1 MLCNQWTLIIPAK
14 VRGSQQLS
22 DALLVILKYFSVFYS
37 VCVFTPLWAHSLH
50 LSLSLSV
57 SSIPVGVLQK
67 ELDCLKGSFTQI
79 PGKHRVNSPQSH
91 KHAPPEEEVTKM
103 KLDLGLVCA
112 VRRVW

>member
-1 MLCNQWTLIIPAK
+1 MDSNYTCK
-14 VRGSQQLS
+14 GSWFTA
-22 DALLVILKYFSVFYS
+22 ALRRFIGYFKIFFSLTS

-67 ELDCLKGSFTQI
+67 ALACLKGSFTQI

-103 KLDLGLVCA
+103 KLDLGPVCA